1 MWNLQIKEVDRD
13 IFLAEGTA
21 FEQFTL
27 AHLLRRNASVGA
39 EALFGITADIVDYIE
54 DINYGLYAA
63 NSFHDIY
70 DEQILVGIEQLRQ
83 LITIGRSNMLTT
95 ADRQALLGEVMLE
108 IMQLQMAADLDPKD
122 FLLDEEE

>member
-1 MWNLQIKEVDRD
+1 
-13 IFLAEGTA
+13 
-21 FEQFTL
+21 
-27 AHLLRRNASVGA
+27 
-39 EALFGITADIVDYIE
+39 
-54 DINYGLYAA
+54 
-63 NSFHDIY
+63 
-70 DEQILVGIEQLRQ
+70 VGIEQLRQ